1 MFHYQKKRIAPFLF
15 AFFCSLLI
23 HLPLFI
29 SYKIPF
35 FSYKSSFLQ
44 TENNNKDFILVDYP
58 IHQQIVSQEEFN
70 KITPKRQ
77 TSYLSKED
85 KTVDQE
91 TQAML
96 NGLFHQ
102 ADQHKRLKNRQFS
115 KSVDRN
121 ISSRESSLADK
132 ITAPISV
139 DLSAI
144 ESENVFQETDSRAL
158 SRTMDFLPR
167 VEFGSHTLLNTRE
180 FIYYS
185 YFARMKEQLYW
196 RWTQYIKKELLER
209 AFSFNKFVNE
219 YKSRYFS
226 TSLYVY
232 LSPEGEVQDMRVVKS
247 SGVEDIDSAAL
258 HAFLLAE
265 PFPNPP
271 RGLIEE
277 DGYIHIKQ
285 MFHLSIAPFL
295 SQNLFSRQE

>member
-1 MFHYQKKRIAPFLF
+1 ML
-15 AFFCSLLI
+15 AFFCSFLI
-23 HLPLFI
+23 HLPLFV
-29 SYKIPF
+29 SYKFPF
-35 FSYKSSFLQ
+35 FPYKRPVLQ
-44 TENNNKDFILVDYP
+44 TENHNDFILVEYP
-58 IHQQIVSQEEFN
+58 VHQQIVSQERFN
-70 KITPKRQ
+70 KIPPKTQ
-77 TSYLSKED
+77 TSYLSKKD
-85 KTVDQE
+85 KTVEKE

-102 ADQHKRLKNRQFS
+102 ADQNLRVKNQHFS
-115 KSVDRN
+115 KSIERKV
-121 ISSRESSLADK
+121 SSQVPDLVDK
-132 ITAPISV
+132 ITAPLSV

-144 ESENVFQETDSRAL
+144 ESENIFPEKNRQEL
-158 SRTMDFLPR
+158 SRTMDFLPG

-180 FIYYS
+180 FVYYS

-196 RWTQYIKKELLER
+196 RWTQYIKNELLQK
-209 AFSFNKFVNE
+209 AFSFNKFV
-219 YKSRYFS
+219 YKHKSRYFS

-232 LSPEGEVQDMRVVKS
+232 LSPEGEVQDMRVIKS

-271 RGLIEE
+271 GGLIEE

-285 MFHLSIAPFL
+285 IFHLSIAPFL